1 MSTVSQR
8 PEGAAERT
16 VVLLHAFPL
25 DSSIWDGVVGPVAEA
40 GWAVV
45 TPDLRGFGASRYGAD
60 GPDDEPA
67 LGLMAEDVIAVLD
80 RLGVASAVIGGVSMG
95 GYVAME
101 LLRQAPDRVDAV
113 LLVDTKPGA
122 DPPAARENRLRIA
135 EEILATADTVA
146 LADAMLP
153 ALVGPTT
160 RTDRPAVVD
169 RVRRLVEAADP
180 AGVAW
185 AQRAMAQ
192 RPDSLPVL
200 GAFPR
205 PALIV
210 WGDEDALSSRADQ
223 DAMAAALPDVRLSV
237 VQGAGH
243 LAVLEAPESVAAAV
257 VDFLGSHVPPE

>member
-1 MSTVSQR
+1 VSQQPAHADR
-8 PEGAAERT
+8 V

-25 DSSIWDGVVGPVAEA
+25 DSSIWDGVVGPVVAA

-60 GPDDEPA
+60 GPDDEPSLA
-67 LGLMAEDVIAVLD
+67 AMARDVIAVLD
-80 RLGVASAVIGGVSMG
+80 RLGAASAVVGGVSMG

-101 LLRQAPDRVDAV
+101 LLRQAPDRVDALV
-113 LLVDTKPGA
+113 LVDTKPGA

-135 EEILATADTVA
+135 DEILATSDTVA

-153 ALVGPTT
+153 TLLGPTT
-160 RTDRPAVVD
+160 RATRPDVVQ

-185 AQRAMAQ
+185 AQRAMAV
-192 RPDSLPVL
+192 RPDSLSVL
-200 GAFPR
+200 AGYPR

-210 WGDEDALSSRADQ
+210 WGDEDALSTRADQ
-223 DAMAAALPDVRLSV
+223 DAMVDALADVHLAV
-237 VQGAGH
+237 VGGAGH
-243 LAVLEAPESVAAAV
+243 LAVLEAPDAVADAV
-257 VDFLGSHVPPE
+257 VGFLGTRARVG